1 MHDFSGDTIN
11 TLEINMEAITVEEV
25 TMAIK
30 RLKNGKS
37 AGIDGIQAELLK
49 HGGEETARKI
59 LQLCNRI
66 WETGEVPRDWR
77 DGVII
82 PLPKK
87 GDLKDCNNWRGITL
101 LSVPGKVMA
110 SILLHRITGAVD
122 VQLRQHSA

>member
-1 MHDFSGDTIN
+1 VIHDFSGDTIN
-11 TLEINMEAITVEEV
+11 TLEINIDAITLGEV

-77 DGVII
+77 DGIII
-82 PLPKK
+82 PL
-87 GDLKDCNNWRGITL
+87 
-101 LSVPGKVMA
+101 A
-110 SILLHRITGAVD
+110 
-122 VQLRQHSA
+122 

>member
-1 MHDFSGDTIN
+1 MTSVETMN
-11 TLEINMEAITVEEV
+11 TLEVNMETITVEEV
-25 TMAIK
+25 TRAIK

-49 HGGEETARKI
+49 HGGDETTEKI
-59 LQLCNRI
+59 QQLCNRI
-66 WETGEVPRDWR
+66 WETGEVPRDWK
-77 DGVII
+77 DGIII

-110 SILLHRITGAVD
+110 SILLNRIKGAVD
-122 VQLRQHSA
+122 V